1 MTKTAP
7 RAAANVAGKRPD
19 AAPGETMIDIGGRA
33 RSSGGLSC
41 RHGSRSSRVDQGGIG
56 GRDDKLNEGNC
67 DGKSLGGSGG
77 GNNRSGGRSGGD
89 SSNRA
94 RDNGGD
100 GLNNGGDGD
109 VGRWGRECDGWW
121 QTSGDG
127 RVLRDVRLADTQEI
141 FERLAD
147 IGVVLAP

>member
-19 AAPGETMIDIGGRA
+19 AAPGETMMDIGCGT
-33 RSSGGLSC
+33 RSSRGLSC
-41 RHGSRSSRVDQGGIG
+41 RHGGRGSRVDQGGVSSRNDK
-56 GRDDKLNEGNC
+56 RDARNGD
-67 DGKSLGGSGG
+67 
-77 GNNRSGGRSGGD
+77 GRSSDD

-109 VGRWGRECDGWW
+109 VGWRGRECDGWW
-121 QTSGDG
+121 QTSDDG
-127 RVLRDVRLADTQEI
+127 RVLRNVRLADTQEPSLEAARESWRA
-141 FERLAD
+141 FGRWER
-147 IGVVLAP
+147 GCRGGSGWR